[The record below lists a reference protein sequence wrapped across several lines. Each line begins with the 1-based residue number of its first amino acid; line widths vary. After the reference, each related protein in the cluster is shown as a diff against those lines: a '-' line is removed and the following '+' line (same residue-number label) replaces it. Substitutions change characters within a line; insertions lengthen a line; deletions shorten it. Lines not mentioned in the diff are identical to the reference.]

1 LFGYGQWPLSYYQKN
16 APYSADLFYKETVG
30 LMKRLASA
38 EANHVFFHSCNYNS
52 LGAIITSCPPMDFRT
67 PPAVD
72 MVNRAL
78 HDAAKKHR
86 VHYIDLS
93 DIVGP
98 MWDSAIDYCHY
109 YGKVFNAEAEFLLY
123 SIFNR
128 TNPSIEGN
136 VLLTERKFLKDL
148 QLFRFAPDSTVYV
161 SKDGVLRPFPNG
173 DVFAAMGFDFSRVR
187 VLSDADMS
195 EYVIGRELSTRH
207 PWY

>member
-1 LFGYGQWPLSYYQKN
+1 MFGYGQWPLSYYQKN
-16 APYSADLFYKETVG
+16 APYSADQMYKETAG
-30 LMKRLASA
+30 LMKRLLAA
-38 EANHVFFHSCNYNS
+38 RVDRVYFHSCNYNS
-52 LGAIITSCPPMDFRT
+52 LGAIVTSCPPMDFRS

-78 HDAAKKHR
+78 RDAAKKH
-86 VHYIDLS
+86 HIPYIDLS

-98 MWDSAIDYCHY
+98 LWDSAVDYCHY

-128 TNPSIEGN
+128 TQPHEGV

-148 QLFRFAPDSTVYV
+148 RLFRFSSGSTVYV

-173 DVFAAMGFDFSRVR
+173 DVFTAMGFDFSRVR
-187 VLSDADMS
+187 ILSDADMG
-195 EYVIGRELSTRH
+195 EYVVGRELSTSQ